1 MCFSLGYTFLFSSHP
16 GNKDSFLGSSITGQF
31 IGDIPRGQWIDKHE
45 YFFLKNQK
53 QGFNLV
59 FNGYMYKKEA
69 SFRATVNWI
78 CSDGNGKRL
87 NENKCSARAIT
98 KFDGGIK
105 LGKNAHNHPPRFL
118 GGKVPA
124 KLMPKDAFYP
134 QY

>member
-1 MCFSLGYTFLFSSHP
+1 QY
-16 GNKDSFLGSSITGQF
+16 
-31 IGDIPRGQWIDKHE
+31 IGELTRGIWLEKIE
-45 YFFLKNQK
+45 YFFLRNQK
-53 QGFNLV
+53 QGFNLI

-98 KFDGGIK
+98 KFEGGIK
-105 LGKNAHNHPPRFL
+105 LGKNPHNHPPRFSVTTL
-118 GGKVPA
+118 PP
-124 KLMPKDAFYP
+124 KLLPKHEFCP